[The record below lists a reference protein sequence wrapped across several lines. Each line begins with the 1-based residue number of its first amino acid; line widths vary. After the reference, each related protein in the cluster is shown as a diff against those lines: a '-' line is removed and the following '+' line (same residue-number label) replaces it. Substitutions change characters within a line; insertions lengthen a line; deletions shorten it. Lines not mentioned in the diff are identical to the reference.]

1 MSEANQIQN
10 DDNKPSLSNCISQF
24 FRSFWDRISCC
35 KKPAGEDS
43 SSGTQSEDG
52 VEEKL
57 LGYVSPFNESVHIDP
72 ETHRMVSIYERSSPR
87 PSGRKP
93 IGGKN
98 TTLTA

>member
-1 MSEANQIQN
+1 MAS
-10 DDNKPSLSNCISQF
+10 
-24 FRSFWDRISCC
+24 RSFISIQHPVECN
-35 KKPAGEDS
+35 KKPTDENS
-43 SSGTQSEDG
+43 SSGTKSEDE

-57 LGYVSPFNESVHIDP
+57 PVYVSPFNKSVHIDP
-72 ETHRMVSIYERSSPR
+72 DTNRVVSIYERSNPR

>member
-10 DDNKPSLSNCISQF
+10 DDNKPSLSNRISQF
-24 FRSFWDRISCC
+24 FRSFWNRLSCC
-35 KKPAGEDS
+35 KKPAGENS
-43 SSGTQSEDG
+43 SSGTQSEDE

-57 LGYVSPFNESVHIDP
+57 PVYVSPFNKSVHIDP
-72 ETHRMVSIYERSSPR
+72 DTNRVVSIYERSNPR

-93 IGGKN
+93 VGGKN